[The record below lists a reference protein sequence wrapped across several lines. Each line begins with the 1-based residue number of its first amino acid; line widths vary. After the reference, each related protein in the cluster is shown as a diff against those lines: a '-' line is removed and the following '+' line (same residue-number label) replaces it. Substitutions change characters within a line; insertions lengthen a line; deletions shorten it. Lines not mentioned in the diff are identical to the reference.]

1 MKNKRFSKPC
11 FLLLTSPVRR
21 PEGEMWWWPEYEVG
35 YKIIVNIVNVQT

>member
-21 PEGEMWWWPEYEVG
+21 PEGKMWWWPEYEVG
-35 YKIIVNIVNVQT
+35 YKTIVNIVNVQT